1 MLITEQQQDALT
13 EFINIAFARSASS
26 LSDLVGQRVIL
37 EVPKVSIHPLTGLA
51 NELSSFF
58 PGEVATIHQIFTGSV
73 SGDALL
79 LLDYQSAVELT
90 NLLTAT
96 REMQT
101 GRLDITAS
109 EVLLEVGNIL
119 LNACLGMFGNL
130 LEMQVSFAVPRL
142 HLEVLYGL
150 LNSLVIGNHG
160 LRYGLVIGTAF
171 KLQDSPVSGYLVIVL
186 GVGSLNCL
194 IRAINTW
201 ADIEI

>member
-13 EFINIAFARSASS
+13 EFINIAFARTASS
-26 LSDLVGQRVIL
+26 LSDLVGERVIL
-37 EVPKVSIHPLTGLA
+37 EVPKVSIHPLTGLPH
-51 NELSSFF
+51 EFSSFF

-79 LLDYQSAVELT
+79 LLDYQSAAQLT
-90 NLLTAT
+90 NLLTANPEAGT
-96 REMQT
+96 DN
-101 GRLDITAS
+101 LDMTAS

-130 LEMQVSFAVPRL
+130 LEMQVAFAVPRL

-150 LNSLVIGNHG
+150 LNSLLIGNHG

-171 KLQDSPVSGYLVIVL
+171 KLENSPVSGYLVIVL
-186 GVGSLNCL
+186 GVGSLNGL
-194 IRAINTW
+194 IRAINAW
-201 ADIEI
+201 ADNEI

>member
-13 EFINIAFARSASS
+13 EFINIAFARTASS
-26 LSDLVGQRVIL
+26 LSDLVGERVIL
-37 EVPKVSIHPLTGLA
+37 EVPKVSIHPLTALP
-51 NELSSFF
+51 NEFSSFF

-79 LLDYQSAVELT
+79 LLDYQSAAQLT
-90 NLLTAT
+90 NLLTAN
-96 REMQT
+96 REAQT
-101 GRLDITAS
+101 DNLDITAS

-119 LNACLGMFGNL
+119 LNACLGMLGNL
-130 LEMQVSFAVPRL
+130 LEMQVAFAVPRL

-150 LNSLVIGNHG
+150 LNSLTIQNRG

-171 KLQDSPVSGYLVIVL
+171 KLQNSPVSGYLVIVL

-201 ADIEI
+201 ADLEI

>member
-13 EFINIAFARSASS
+13 EFINIAFARTASS
-26 LSDLVGQRVIL
+26 LSDLVGERVIL

-51 NELSSFF
+51 NEFSNFF

-79 LLDYQSAVELT
+79 LLDYQSAAKLT
-90 NLLTAT
+90 NLLTAN
-96 REMQT
+96 REAQT
-101 GRLDITAS
+101 DNLDITAS

-119 LNACLGMFGNL
+119 LNGCLGMFGNL

-150 LNSLVIGNHG
+150 LNSLIIGNQG
-160 LRYGLVIGTAF
+160 LHYGLVIGTAF
-171 KLQDSPVSGYLVIVL
+171 RLQDSPVSGYLVIVL

-201 ADIEI
+201 ADMEI

>member
-1 MLITEQQQDALT
+1 MLITEQQEDALT
-13 EFINIAFARSASS
+13 EFINIAFARTASS
-26 LSDLVGQRVIL
+26 LSDLVGERVIL

-51 NELSSFF
+51 SEFSSFF

-79 LLDYQSAVELT
+79 LLDYQSAAQLT
-90 NLLTAT
+90 NLLTAN
-96 REMQT
+96 RETET
-101 GRLDITAS
+101 GSLDITAS

-150 LNSLVIGNHG
+150 LNSLLIGNHG

-171 KLQDSPVSGYLVIVL
+171 RLQDSAVSGYLVIVL

-194 IRAINTW
+194 IRAIDSW

>member
-13 EFINIAFARSASS
+13 EFINIAFARTASS
-26 LSDLVGQRVIL
+26 LSDLVGERVIL

-51 NELSSFF
+51 NEFSNFF

-79 LLDYQSAVELT
+79 LLDYQSAAKLT
-90 NLLTAT
+90 NLLTAN
-96 REMQT
+96 REAQT
-101 GRLDITAS
+101 DNLDITAS

-119 LNACLGMFGNL
+119 LNGCLGMFGNL

-142 HLEVLYGL
+142 HIEVLYGL
-150 LNSLVIGNHG
+150 LNSLIIRNQG

-171 KLQDSPVSGYLVIVL
+171 RLQDSPVSGYLVIVL

-194 IRAINTW
+194 IRAINAW
-201 ADIEI
+201 ADMEI